1 MNTDLIDLSRPQQTY
16 IRLIL
21 DRSSDWSCDWSCNIT
36 VMNTCSLMWADER
49 QFLSSWVDLTASSIM
64 LTSSMNSYPP
74 LIFPRKQIMQSLMYV
89 RWVPKPALS
98 TQPVSHTNVVSN
110 TASPEELAAVLQLPF
125 IIAQQSIQI
134 HDFYIKI
141 HSSSFWDMHQD
152 VLSHDVMLSTMRHYW
167 NRMLINRTQAKS
179 SSVIHMLVLQCHMY
193 SCHVSPAM
201 FVCPA
206 IPAIVI
212 STMRLTMALSLLSID
227 SSSCSNSCSNRFKLM
242 LSIVPI
248 EVHALTSVFR
258 HQRRTNLPG
267 SVTLSG

>member
-1 MNTDLIDLSRPQQTY
+1 MK
-16 IRLIL
+16 
-21 DRSSDWSCDWSCNIT
+21 
-36 VMNTCSLMWADER
+36 TCSLLWADER
-49 QFLSSWVDLTASSIM
+49 RFLSSWVDLTASSTM
-64 LTSSMNSYPP
+64 LTSSIHTYPP

-134 HDFYIKI
+134 HDFYIKV

-152 VLSHDVMLSTMRHYW
+152 VLSHV
-167 NRMLINRTQAKS
+167 
-179 SSVIHMLVLQCHMY
+179 CHMY

-212 STMRLTMALSLLSID
+212 STMRQLTMALSLLSID
-227 SSSCSNSCSNRFKLM
+227 SNSCSNSCSNRFKLM

-258 HQRRTNLPG
+258 HWRRMNLPG